1 MLLCQLLQARFPCLQ
16 IPRKKQREVWTCLSN
31 FRLACSQRLMDHVL
45 CAHAAKLLNLNRG
58 LGAVLSQQVR
68 GIATWS
74 CTPAGNWQG
83 RRGNTA
89 QWRKSAWQSGR
100 RWTVVVR
107 SSHTQTDVTVS
118 EAELRSSTAASATT
132 IRSAHYSVRYRNI
145 REFKVQGSVFV
156 LLLLLFHIKS

>member
-1 MLLCQLLQARFPCLQ
+1 MLLCQLLQGRFPCLQ
-16 IPRKKQREVWTCLSN
+16 IPRKKQCEVWTCLSN

-45 CAHAAKLLNLNRG
+45 CAHAAKLLNWNTG
-58 LGAVLSQQVR
+58 LGAVWSQQVR

-74 CTPAGNWQG
+74 CTPAGNWHG

-118 EAELRSSTAASATT
+118 EQDWGLVQLHQQLWSDQLITAFVIEIYGSS
-132 IRSAHYSVRYRNI
+132 R
-145 REFKVQGSVFV
+145 FKVLYSFYYYYY
-156 LLLLLFHIKS
+156 FI